1 MSSNDKDTKK
11 DLDAKKKPKFSEEL
25 EKRPISDKKN
35 RTPEEIAVLQQQ
47 YEDAKKEKLKRE
59 MALQKYEN
67 DFLSAKV
74 PKEKIQELAQL
85 NKMIVNEEGAEDLE
99 VEKKQNIAKKIALEK
114 EIAQIMEQ
122 HRPLLYKELENK
134 DSEFTKGYAKFIAAL
149 DEQSKKVNE
158 ARLKF
163 EGIDERPPLKNK
175 KSPQNPVEAYDT
187 GSPHFLDNKDQG
199 KLKKPTND
207 VKSDV
212 KDLDLSNVERFLKE
226 QYKDN
231 KYKLNPTSQQL
242 EITLKNK
249 STITLE
255 KNKVSTES
263 DREEDKLLMIQ
274 MYLQALV
281 KEGKDLS
288 KITLT
293 AKGKDTESTEWL
305 QIKANEM
312 KNRFIEQHKKDQL
325 KLTEPKDKLELG
337 HTEVPDTSTQPNSS
351 TESRDQTQDFGRQRS
366 RSF

>member
-1 MSSNDKDTKK
+1 MSQDDKDVKK
-11 DLDAKKKPKFSEEL
+11 DLDAKKKPGFSEEL
-25 EKRPISDKKN
+25 EKRPIKDKKS
-35 RTPEEIAVLQQQ
+35 RSPEEIAALQQQ
-47 YEDAKKEKLKRE
+47 YDDAKKEKLKRE
-59 MALQKYEN
+59 MALEKFEN
-67 DFLSAKV
+67 DFLMAKV
-74 PKEKIQELAQL
+74 PKEKTQELSDL
-85 NKMIVNEEGAEDLE
+85 IEMIENKKGDEDLE
-99 VEKKQNIAKKIALEK
+99 AKKEDNIAKKIALEK

-122 HRPLLYKELENK
+122 HRPLLDKELENK
-134 DSEFTKGYAKFIAAL
+134 ESEYAKGYAKLVAAI
-149 DEQSKKVNE
+149 DEQSKKVTE
-158 ARLKF
+158 AQLKF
-163 EGIDERPPLKNK
+163 EGIDERPPIIIK
-175 KSPQNPVEAYDT
+175 KSPKNPVEAYDT

-212 KDLDLSNVERFLKE
+212 KDLNLSNVERFLKE

-255 KNKVSTES
+255 KDKVSTSS
-263 DREEDKLLMIQ
+263 DSEEDKLLMIK

-293 AKGKDTESTEWL
+293 AKGKDTEATEWL
-305 QIKANEM
+305 QTKANEM
-312 KNRFIEQHKKDQL
+312 KNKFVEQHKKDQL

-337 HTEVPDTSTQPNSS
+337 HTEVPDTSRQPNSS
-351 TESRDQTQDFGRQRS
+351 TSLR
-366 RSF
+366 